1 MTQRPSLIANLESAP
16 GRELYFFSLY
26 RVLEAGILAGL
37 LFSPL
42 SEMLGQPRAPML
54 GTAVAVGYLLFAT
67 IMLLLGRKE
76 RWLVPLALVGVCV
89 DIVVAVLITYAL
101 PEATAGIA
109 MLLLFNVAAAALL
122 LPFRLAVGLSLIH
135 I

>member
-54 GTAVAVGYLLFAT
+54 GTAVAT
-67 IMLLLGRKE
+67 PE
-76 RWLVPLALVGVCV
+76 
-89 DIVVAVLITYAL
+89 L
-101 PEATAGIA
+101 PTTTSLNAQC
-109 MLLLFNVAAAALL
+109 
-122 LPFRLAVGLSLIH
+122 RLMWR
-135 I
+135 